1 MNSSSDLE
9 RYSRHLILKEIGGPG
24 LKKLKNSSVL
34 IIGLGGLGS
43 PLLQYLC
50 ASGIGSIGLV
60 DFDKI
65 ELSNLNRQIIYGTSD
80 VGKNKTDIAR
90 KIAKN
95 LNPSINIDAYNER
108 VTSTNIKKI
117 IKNYDIVADGTD
129 NLEAKLT
136 INDACHYLKKPM
148 VMCSVSR
155 FFGYIST
162 FKSYEKDGE
171 GLKNP
176 SYRSLMRN
184 KIVSE
189 NDCETNGIL
198 GSIAGIMGSIQ
209 ATEVIKLITE
219 TGENLVGK
227 LLILDGLNL
236 DFQIIKLNRDD
247 NFDLN

>member
-1 MNSSSDLE
+1 
-9 RYSRHLILKEIGGPG
+9 
-24 LKKLKNSSVL
+24 
-34 IIGLGGLGS
+34 
-43 PLLQYLC
+43 
-50 ASGIGSIGLV
+50 
-60 DFDKI
+60 
-65 ELSNLNRQIIYGTSD
+65 
-80 VGKNKTDIAR
+80 
-90 KIAKN
+90 
-95 LNPSINIDAYNER
+95 
-108 VTSTNIKKI
+108 
-117 IKNYDIVADGTD
+117 
-129 NLEAKLT
+129 
-136 INDACHYLKKPM
+136 
-148 VMCSVSR
+148 MCSVSG

-176 SYRSLMRN
+176 SYISLMRI

-247 NFDLN
+247 SFDLN

>member
-1 MNSSSDLE
+1 MN
-9 RYSRHLILKEIGGPG
+9 LKEF
-24 LKKLKNSSVL
+24 NS
-34 IIGLGGLGS
+34 
-43 PLLQYLC
+43 
-50 ASGIGSIGLV
+50 LV
-60 DFDKI
+60 DLFFYKATKENPNTDFL
-65 ELSNLNRQIIYGTSD
+65 EWLNP
-80 VGKNKTDIAR
+80 KNKKKYTWG
-90 KIAKN
+90 
-95 LNPSINIDAYNER
+95 E
-108 VTSTNIKKI
+108 TSTNIKKI
-117 IKNYDIVADGTD
+117 IENYDIVADGTD
-129 NLEAKLT
+129 NLEAKLI
-136 INDACHYLKKPM
+136 INDACHYIKKPM
-148 VMCSVSR
+148 VMCSVSG

-236 DFQIIKLNRDD
+236 EFQIINLSRD
-247 NFDLN
+247 NSFDLN